1 MDEPE
6 SFEDLLRPDELT
18 LRFTPLEFATGS
30 VVMRPEGSLRH
41 LQESIGAA
49 HLADEV
55 PEDVRQSFDRLRKL
69 YLYGVLDYDLFTL
82 AEDLVH
88 LMFEATFRV
97 RFVSS

>member
-18 LRFTPLEFATGS
+18 LRFTPLGFATGS
-30 VVMRPEGSLRH
+30 LVMRPEGSLRH

-55 PEDVRQSFDRLRKL
+55 PEDVWQSFDRLRKL

-82 AEDLVH
+82 AEDLVV
-88 LMFEATFRV
+88 LI
-97 RFVSS
+97 S